1 MSRDLGADWGVPY
14 YNRRKPDMYLIGQI
28 RSKIAD
34 IDSKIM
40 LLEEE
45 KFELHKLLKGE
56 K

>member
-1 MSRDLGADWGVPY
+1 MSIDSGADWGVPY
-14 YNRRKPDMYLIGQI
+14 YNRVKPDRYMISQI

-40 LLEEE
+40 LLEKE
-45 KFELHKLLKGE
+45 KFELHKLLNGE